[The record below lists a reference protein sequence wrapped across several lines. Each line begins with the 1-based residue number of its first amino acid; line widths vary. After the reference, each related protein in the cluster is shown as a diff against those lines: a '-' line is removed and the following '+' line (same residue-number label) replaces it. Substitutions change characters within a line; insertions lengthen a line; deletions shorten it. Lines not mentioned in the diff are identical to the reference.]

1 MRTVT
6 AFEDRRTA
14 GRAFRGEMAKLSASP
29 PRGAIGA
36 SLFLL
41 VSLFLLAAGGG
52 VPASPES
59 GGTGPARQVGA
70 FVLDPAVA
78 PAQS

>member
-6 AFEDRRTA
+6 AFEARRTA
-14 GRAFRGEMAKLSASP
+14 GQAFRGEMAKLSASP

-41 VSLFLLAAGGG
+41 VSLFLLAAGAAPAAPETDG
-52 VPASPES
+52 VA
-59 GGTGPARQVGA
+59 GARQVGA

-78 PAQS
+78 PARS

>member
-6 AFEDRRTA
+6 AFEARRTA
-14 GRAFRGEMAKLSASP
+14 GQAFKGEMARLSASP

-41 VSLFLLAAGGG
+41 VSLFLLAAGA
-52 VPASPES
+52 VPAAPQSD
-59 GGTGPARQVGA
+59 GADHQAGA
-70 FVLDPAVA
+70 FVLDPAVI

>member
-1 MRTVT
+1 
-6 AFEDRRTA
+6 
-14 GRAFRGEMAKLSASP
+14 MAKLSASP

-41 VSLFLLAAGGG
+41 VSLFLLAAGA
-52 VPASPES
+52 VPKA
-59 GGTGPARQVGA
+59 PAADGAEAREIGA

-78 PAQS
+78 PTQS

>member
-6 AFEDRRTA
+6 AFETRQTA

-36 SLFLL
+36 GLFLL
-41 VSLFLLAAGGG
+41 VSMFLLAAGS
-52 VPASPES
+52 VPASAEPDGAASRE
-59 GGTGPARQVGA
+59 VGA
-70 FVLDPAVA
+70 FLLDPAVS
-78 PAQS
+78 PARS

>member
-6 AFEDRRTA
+6 AFEARRTA
-14 GRAFRGEMAKLSASP
+14 GQAFRGEMAKLSASP

-41 VSLFLLAAGGG
+41 VSLFLLAAGA
-52 VPASPES
+52 VPTAPES
-59 GGTGPARQVGA
+59 GGAAADHRGA

-78 PAQS
+78 PTQG

>member
-14 GRAFRGEMAKLSASP
+14 GRAFRGDMAKLSASP

-36 SLFLL
+36 GLFLL
-41 VSLFLLAAGGG
+41 VSAFLLAAGAVAPGPEGDGAGAREIG
-52 VPASPES
+52 V
-59 GGTGPARQVGA
+59 

-78 PAQS
+78 RVQG

>member
-6 AFEDRRTA
+6 AFEARRTA
-14 GRAFRGEMAKLSASP
+14 GRVFSGEMSKLSASP

-36 SLFLL
+36 GLFLL
-41 VSLFLLAAGGG
+41 VSAFLLAAGG
-52 VPASPES
+52 VPPAPE
-59 GGTGPARQVGA
+59 GDGAGARDVGA

-78 PAQS
+78 PVAG

>member
-6 AFEDRRTA
+6 AFEARRTP
-14 GRAFRGEMAKLSASP
+14 GQAFRGEMAKLSASP

-41 VSLFLLAAGGG
+41 VSLFLLAAGA
-52 VPASPES
+52 VPTSPDS
-59 GGTGPARQVGA
+59 ATAGARQVGA

-78 PAQS
+78 PTQS

>member
-1 MRTVT
+1 
-6 AFEDRRTA
+6 
-14 GRAFRGEMAKLSASP
+14 MARLSASP

-41 VSLFLLAAGGG
+41 VSLFLLAAGSI
-52 VPASPES
+52 PAAPERD
-59 GGTGPARQVGA
+59 GAGARQAGA
-70 FVLDPAVA
+70 FVLDPSVA

>member
-6 AFEDRRTA
+6 AFEVRRTA

-36 SLFLL
+36 GLFLL
-41 VSLFLLAAGGG
+41 VSLFLLAVGT
-52 VPASPES
+52 PAAP
-59 GGTGPARQVGA
+59 GPDAAPHGSGA
-70 FVLDPAVA
+70 FVLDPSVS
-78 PAQS
+78 PARG

>member
-1 MRTVT
+1 
-6 AFEDRRTA
+6 
-14 GRAFRGEMAKLSASP
+14 MAKLSASP

-41 VSLFLLAAGGG
+41 VSLFLLAVGG
-52 VPASPES
+52 VPTVPEDA
-59 GGTGPARQVGA
+59 GTSAARQVGA
-70 FVLDPAVA
+70 FVLDPAVV

>member
-6 AFEDRRTA
+6 AFEARRAA
-14 GRAFRGEMAKLSASP
+14 GQAFRGEMAKLSASP

-41 VSLFLLAAGGG
+41 VSLFLLAAGA
-52 VPASPES
+52 VPSAPES
-59 GGTGPARQVGA
+59 DDAGAREAGA
-70 FVLDPAVA
+70 FLLDPSVTATR
-78 PAQS
+78 S

>member
-6 AFEDRRTA
+6 AFEARRTA
-14 GRAFRGEMAKLSASP
+14 GQAFRGELAKLSASP

-41 VSLFLLAAGGG
+41 VSLFLLAAGA
-52 VPASPES
+52 VPAAPEAETAGS
-59 GGTGPARQVGA
+59 RQVGA

-78 PAQS
+78 PTKS

>member
-1 MRTVT
+1 
-6 AFEDRRTA
+6 
-14 GRAFRGEMAKLSASP
+14 MARLSASP

-41 VSLFLLAAGGG
+41 VSMFLLAAGG
-52 VPASPES
+52 VPAVPEAES
-59 GGTGPARQVGA
+59 AEARQVGA

-78 PAQS
+78 PARS

>member
-6 AFEDRRTA
+6 AFEARRTA
-14 GRAFRGEMAKLSASP
+14 GQAFRGEMARLSASP

-41 VSLFLLAAGGG
+41 VSLFLLAAGA
-52 VPASPES
+52 VPTAPDH
-59 GGTGPARQVGA
+59 GAAAARQAGA
-70 FVLDPAVA
+70 FVLDPAVI

>member
-6 AFEDRRTA
+6 AFEARGTA
-14 GRAFRGEMAKLSASP
+14 GQAFRGGMAKLSATP

-41 VSLFLLAAGGG
+41 VSLFLLAAGA
-52 VPASPES
+52 VPAAPD
-59 GGTGPARQVGA
+59 GDDTAARQAGA

>member
-6 AFEDRRTA
+6 AFEAQRPA
-14 GRAFRGEMAKLSASP
+14 GPAFRGEMAKLSASP

-41 VSLFLLAAGGG
+41 VSLFLLAAGA
-52 VPASPES
+52 VPAAPD
-59 GGTGPARQVGA
+59 GATAARQVGA

>member
-6 AFEDRRTA
+6 AFEARRTA
-14 GRAFRGEMAKLSASP
+14 GQAFRGEMATLSASP

-41 VSLFLLAAGGG
+41 VSLFLLAAGA
-52 VPASPES
+52 VPTAPES
-59 GGTGPARQVGA
+59 ESAGQRHVGA

-78 PAQS
+78 PTQG

>member
-1 MRTVT
+1 
-6 AFEDRRTA
+6 
-14 GRAFRGEMAKLSASP
+14 MAKLSASP

-41 VSLFLLAAGGG
+41 VSMFLLAAGG
-52 VPASPES
+52 VPAAPEE
-59 GGTGPARQVGA
+59 GGSAAAHQIGA

>member
-6 AFEDRRTA
+6 AFEARRTA
-14 GRAFRGEMAKLSASP
+14 GQAFRGELAKLSASP

-41 VSLFLLAAGGG
+41 VSLFLLAAGAD
-52 VPASPES
+52 PTASEPES
-59 GGTGPARQVGA
+59 AGARQVGA

-78 PAQS
+78 PTQS

>member
-6 AFEDRRTA
+6 AFEARGTA
-14 GRAFRGEMAKLSASP
+14 GQAFRGGMAKLSASP

-41 VSLFLLAAGGG
+41 VSLFLLAAGGA
-52 VPASPES
+52 PAAPD
-59 GGTGPARQVGA
+59 GDGAAAARQVGA